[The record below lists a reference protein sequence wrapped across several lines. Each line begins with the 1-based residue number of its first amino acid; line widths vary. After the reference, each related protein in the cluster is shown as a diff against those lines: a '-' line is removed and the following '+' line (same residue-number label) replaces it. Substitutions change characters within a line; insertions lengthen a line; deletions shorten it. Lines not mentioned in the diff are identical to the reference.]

1 MISGKKEIPI
11 MNLWNTKF
19 CFVADEVSQSEWSDD
34 DDSDGV
40 NRNND
45 GGDEESTGY
54 VTDDPALDNMSV
66 TNEHGLTDAEG

>member
-1 MISGKKEIPI
+1 M
-11 MNLWNTKF
+11 
-19 CFVADEVSQSEWSDD
+19 SQSEWSDD
-34 DDSDGV
+34 DDSDGA

-66 TNEHGLTDAEG
+66 TNEHGLTDAEGISLPSCTTLCIFVSQ